1 MKHIGMDL
9 HSTTSDFTV
18 RNSEGVIVKRKQV
31 LSTREDLVK
40 FVSSIPGPKQLMVE
54 ESQMADWVARALIP
68 HVDRFIRCQPQH
80 NDLISK
86 SENKCDRQDADSLS
100 RLLYLNEFKGVHH
113 PEWIFHQLR
122 EGVRAYWYA
131 SYEVTRA
138 KNRLKAFFLFN
149 GIHCVGPSVFSKRG
163 RESSY
168 QQLKQCSADVDLA
181 RILFKR
187 LDQNRELRTLHVKL
201 LGALA
206 KPVETEVQCLKSI
219 PGIGIIGAYTLVAL
233 LEHGWRFPN
242 KRRLW
247 KYCGLSIRRHQS
259 RGIGP
264 EGASHSGNRQVKRVL
279 MIAVASIRNRKRDG
293 NALTRWWCEGLERR
307 IDPSRLRRTM
317 ARKIAVVAQA
327 LLRSKTRC
335 DDARLMTKV

>member
-9 HSTTSDFTV
+9 HSTTTDFTV

-31 LSTREDLVK
+31 RSTRTDLVK
-40 FVSSIPGPKQLMVE
+40 FISSIPGSKRVMVE

-68 HVDRFIRCQPQH
+68 HVDEFIRCQPQY

-86 SENKCDRQDADSLS
+86 SEDKYDRQDADSLS
-100 RLLYLNEFKGVHH
+100 KLLYLNEFKGVHH

-163 RESSY
+163 RESFY
-168 QQLKQCSADVDLA
+168 QKLKECSGDVELA

-187 LDQNRELRTLHVKL
+187 LDQNREMRAMHVKL
-201 LGALA
+201 LGELA
-206 KPVETEVQCLKSI
+206 KPVETEVRCLKSI

-233 LEHGWRFPN
+233 LERGKRFRN

-247 KYCGLSIRRHQS
+247 KYCGLAIRRHES
-259 RGIGP
+259 RGIGTQ
-264 EGASHSGNRQVKRVL
+264 GASHLGNRHAKRVL
-279 MIAVASIRNRKRDG
+279 MIAVASLVKCKRDK
-293 NALTRWWCEGLERR
+293 NALTKLWYQGRDRQ
-307 IDPSRLRRTM
+307 INPKRLRRNV
-317 ARKIAVVAQA
+317 ARKIAVLAQQ
-327 LLRSKTRC
+327 LLRSKEMY
-335 DDARLMTKV
+335 DDARLMTKS